1 MQVRAKDGTIFD
13 SRDIIAMATHEGFCF
28 HGAKWRC
35 GHEVIVLTD
44 TGCHGV
50 GFFQKESDD
59 RKCLRVLEKEVNET
73 DIVDRC
79 ISARTT
85 AHSSRRGNRPS

>member
-1 MQVRAKDGTIFD
+1 MQVKAKDRTIID
-13 SRDIIAMATHEGFCF
+13 SRDIMAMATHEGFYF
-28 HGAKWRC
+28 HGGKWRS
-35 GHEVIVLTD
+35 GYEIIVLTE

-50 GFFQKESDD
+50 GFFQKERDA
-59 RKCLRVLEKEVNET
+59 RKYLRDLEKKVNET

-85 AHSSRRGNRPS
+85 ARSSRRGNSPS